1 MGRKPLQVRSL
12 SLPPISSNPSLSAN
26 EEIHQMTYE
35 ELYPDVVIDNLAKAG
50 IMVPGK
56 DDFTC
61 NRCSDVL
68 TCEFA
73 WDLYNTQGD
82 CVADK

>member
-1 MGRKPLQVRSL
+1 
-12 SLPPISSNPSLSAN
+12 
-26 EEIHQMTYE
+26 MTYE